1 MTDASK
7 YTGAHKSRFDAETGK
22 GKGIEGRVD
31 KTDNSGYVGNYKGAG
46 TYDKT
51 HWTQFSWSL
60 WYKQCYRLDIENSWF
75 SRPNT
80 KYIERE
86 LYSCNKII
94 FIKLWNIYLK
104 EMKYKLH
111 P

>member
-51 HWTQFSWSL
+51 HWNTL
-60 WYKQCYRLDIENSWF
+60 K
-75 SRPNT
+75 PNQKPNLGIST
-80 KYIERE
+80 
-86 LYSCNKII
+86 II
-94 FIKLWNIYLK
+94 CS
-104 EMKYKLH
+104 E
-111 P
+111 